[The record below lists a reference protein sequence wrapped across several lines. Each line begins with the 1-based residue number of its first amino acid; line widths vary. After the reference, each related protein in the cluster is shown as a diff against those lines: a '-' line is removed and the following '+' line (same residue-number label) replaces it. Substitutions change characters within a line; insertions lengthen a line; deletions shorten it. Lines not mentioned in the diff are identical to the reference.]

1 MKNWKINTYLLVI
14 YIGMQIGSVF
24 LAQAL
29 IAYFK
34 TLPDWTELQ
43 ATYHGFAWS
52 QFTVNVIAVI
62 MLLVILIPNKKFMN
76 VFKGKKSSLGMAVA
90 WGLLGFILAMGGQM
104 IAASIE
110 TAIGITVGSDNTMLL
125 GDIARMSPIMI
136 IPMVLFAPF
145 LEEFIF
151 RRVIF
156 GGVYLKTNFWI
167 GAIVSALVFAA
178 VHMEFEHLLMYMMPA
193 FAFSFVY
200 YKTKR
205 ILAPIVS
212 HLVMNGFV
220 TIVQL
225 NIDVLEDL
233 QKVKQGVIIFLFQ

>member
-1 MKNWKINTYLLVI
+1 MKDWKIYTYLLVI
-14 YIGMQIGSVF
+14 YIVMQIGGAF
-24 LAQAL
+24 LAQATIIYL
-29 IAYFK
+29 K
-34 TLPDWTELQ
+34 TLPGWTEIQ
-43 ATYHGFAWS
+43 ATYHGLAWS
-52 QFTVNVIAVI
+52 QFAVNVIAAI
-62 MLLVILIPNKKFMN
+62 LFLAILIRNKKFMN

-110 TAIGITVGSDNTMLL
+110 SALGITAGSDNTMLL
-125 GDIARMSPIMI
+125 GDIAKVSPIMI
-136 IPMVLFAPF
+136 VPIVLFAPF
-145 LEEFIF
+145 LEELIF

-156 GGVYLKTNFWI
+156 GGVYKKTNFWI
-167 GAIVSALVFAA
+167 AAIVSALVFAA

-205 ILAPIVS
+205 ILAPIIA

-220 TIVQL
+220 TVVQL
-225 NIDVLEDL
+225 NIDVLEDM
-233 QKVKQGVIIFLFQ
+233 QKIKQGIVFILFY